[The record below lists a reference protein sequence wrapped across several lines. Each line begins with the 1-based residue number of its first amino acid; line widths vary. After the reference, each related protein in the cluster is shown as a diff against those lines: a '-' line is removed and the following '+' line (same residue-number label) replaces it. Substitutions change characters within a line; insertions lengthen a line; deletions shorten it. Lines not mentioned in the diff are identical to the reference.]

1 MFQFLFLFLNLIFS
15 LIFSQMNHPLAM
27 GLVLLIQTLLICMLT
42 GLTAKTFWFSY
53 ILFLVFLGGM
63 LILFIYMT
71 SLASNEMFNMSSKLM
86 FASIFMLMIMCMIFF
101 ILDQNTWIF
110 NFMNID
116 MENMTNM
123 SFLNINEN
131 SLNLTKLYNLPT
143 SLITIML
150 INYLFLT
157 LIVVVKVTNI
167 FYGPLRQ
174 NN

>member
-1 MFQFLFLFLNLIFS
+1 MFQFLFLSLNLIFS
-15 LIFSQMNHPLAM
+15 FIFSQMNHPLAM
-27 GLVLLIQTLLICMLT
+27 GLVLLIQTLLVCTLT

-71 SLASNEMFNMSSKLM
+71 SLASNEMFNMSSKL
-86 FASIFMLMIMCMIFF
+86 IFITIFIIMIMCMIFF
-101 ILDQNTWIF
+101 ILDQNMWIF

-116 MENMTNM
+116 MENMINM
-123 SFLNINEN
+123 SLLNINEN